1 MTLLILV
8 LQSYK
13 RTLNVLYQKI
23 LSIAILI
30 KYTTKTLRN
39 QKTSTYAADAI
50 KGLDLIASYIDP
62 FQIQFVGYCTSER
75 RLFKPQWPSAPTSDM
90 CNFDK
95 YYAMY
100 YKQLLSSGLCYD
112 PKFKHL
118 CWPNSACTNRYFNQ
132 RFQPFTKL

>member
-62 FQIQFVGYCTSER
+62 FQIQFVGYCTHQN
-75 RLFKPQWPSAPTSDM
+75 RLFKP
-90 CNFDK
+90 
-95 YYAMY
+95 
-100 YKQLLSSGLCYD
+100 
-112 PKFKHL
+112 
-118 CWPNSACTNRYFNQ
+118 
-132 RFQPFTKL
+132 